1 MINLKNK
8 KIYIFFIVVGIIQ
21 IFYYGL
27 KRNDFRIEIL
37 KNPFQNNSH
46 INYSLP
52 KKIIESNNILKS
64 ENIKKF
70 NLSKRLKED
79 MFTFQRIIEFNY
91 PLRFEER
98 SKFTLFDLGE
108 KNDCEIIKSGKL
120 LELKK
125 CQ

>member
-1 MINLKNK
+1 
-8 KIYIFFIVVGIIQ
+8 
-21 IFYYGL
+21 
-27 KRNDFRIEIL
+27 
-37 KNPFQNNSH
+37 
-46 INYSLP
+46 
-52 KKIIESNNILKS
+52 
-64 ENIKKF
+64 
-70 NLSKRLKED
+70 

-125 CQ
+125 LAQNPKLVQKLAYFFGILIFWRQKISNILNFCRPRAFSQFLFTKLSKSRNYP

>member
-21 IFYYGL
+21 IFYYGV

-79 MFTFQRIIEFNY
+79 MFTFQRIIPYIF
-91 PLRFEER
+91 
-98 SKFTLFDLGE
+98 
-108 KNDCEIIKSGKL
+108 
-120 LELKK
+120 
-125 CQ
+125 